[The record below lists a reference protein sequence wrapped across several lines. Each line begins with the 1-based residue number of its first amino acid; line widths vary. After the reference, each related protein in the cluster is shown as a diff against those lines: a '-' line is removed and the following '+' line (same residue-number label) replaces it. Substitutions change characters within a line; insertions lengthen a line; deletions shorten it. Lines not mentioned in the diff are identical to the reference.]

1 MNSETPKWY
10 IATTVVGTEDVV
22 YKNIEDKIR
31 AYGLTDLVKE
41 IKLLKSKEVTIEIFD
56 NKNNP
61 PPKSMRNTKSITWES
76 LPGNKYKKTRVR
88 EVNTFPGYIYIQMIM
103 TQEAWYAI
111 RNTYGIT
118 GFVGSS
124 GKGAQPIPMSDYE
137 VAELFDQN
145 RDKDIIID
153 KSNEYTTNHLET
165 RIESVST
172 KSKESKVEFLSVPEI
187 VGVNNKPFVV
197 DQASDDLSE
206 MKDIYLSDHERI
218 TTNNPTDN
226 FNENHGF
233 KIGQFVNIL
242 SDVVIERKGY
252 IKSIDEQS
260 RELVVVVDTL
270 GSEREIILG
279 FDDVSLEDK

>member
-197 DQASDDLSE
+197 DQANDDLSE

-218 TTNNPTDN
+218 TINNPTNN